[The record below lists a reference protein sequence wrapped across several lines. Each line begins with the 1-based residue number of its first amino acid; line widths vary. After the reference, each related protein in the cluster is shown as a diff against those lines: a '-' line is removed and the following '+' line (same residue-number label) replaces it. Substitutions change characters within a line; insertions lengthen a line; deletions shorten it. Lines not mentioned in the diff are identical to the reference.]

1 MITVWYLHKM
11 EEEFHL
17 SVYKAALETDEV
29 TSIVCGKTIGNIKML
44 LTFGIH
50 KGGKRQ

>member
-1 MITVWYLHKM
+1 MITVWYLYKM